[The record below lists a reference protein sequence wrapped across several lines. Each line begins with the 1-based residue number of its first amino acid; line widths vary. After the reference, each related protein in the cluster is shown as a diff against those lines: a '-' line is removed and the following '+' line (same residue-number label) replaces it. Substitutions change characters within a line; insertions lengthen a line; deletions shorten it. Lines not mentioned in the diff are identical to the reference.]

1 MGYLLVEMSGLLIA
15 ALAIGVYVGWVI
27 WGWRRGAAAG
37 ASDAAAEIAAL
48 RAAHAKELA
57 AARAL
62 IAAQKGAPAAPSGAD
77 DPARRRAHAQELAAA
92 RAVKANAAKAEAR
105 AKDLGLENVR
115 LNARIAA
122 LQGKLN
128 QMVSAAGET
137 PPPAWA
143 RNGGANGAPQS
154 GVETKAPLLLEAA
167 PAGGGDDLKKIGGVG
182 PKIEAALKEIGVY
195 TFAQIAD
202 WGVAEAAWID
212 EKFAFPGRVQRE
224 QWIEQA
230 KSLGAGA

>member
-1 MGYLLVEMSGLLIA
+1 MGYLLVEMSGLLVA

-27 WGWRRGAAAG
+27 WGWRRGVAAG

-62 IAAQKGAPAAPSGAD
+62 IAAQKAAPPTSAAD
-77 DPARRRAHAQELAAA
+77 DPAVRRAHAQELAAA
-92 RAVKANAAKAEAR
+92 RAVKASAAAADAR
-105 AKDLGLENVR
+105 AKDLGLENIR

-122 LQGKLN
+122 LQGKLD

-143 RNGGANGAPQS
+143 RNGGANGAPNS
-154 GVETKAPLLLEAA
+154 AVETKAPLLLEAA